1 MKNSLLLGLVICALP
16 CNAQTDSTN
25 VVTLNKEPIQLKEV
39 VVKSQSVINKADK
52 IIKIIS
58 NNDNKNGEELL
69 RQTPS
74 IALNGK
80 DITING
86 CSGTKVFINDR
97 EVRLTGDNLI
107 SYIRSLSSK
116 DVASIEVLPV
126 AGASYDADARGG
138 IIRIKLR
145 RKFTDDYQAN
155 VAVKGM
161 ISDKSFATLPS
172 YSFNMHQHKFD
183 FYTFGSGSW
192 TTRDKGTIFATRLY
206 KNNTNHYSSFGDV
219 NTPANNQNICAGAF
233 YEIDSL
239 RTIGAEVGYFHDYT
253 DMETSSDSYLTYN
266 DAIQNSNAQYT
277 QRMKF
282 NMLSGSINYQRKFD
296 NDGSMFKIMVDYV
309 NKKSIN
315 NSLYNLLFLWNNRD
329 STYRSNLSS
338 TYKIASADV
347 SYKNVLTSGTAL
359 LTGIK
364 FTTTQMNNDNR
375 YQSFV
380 DDKWNDVL
388 AYNYSSR
395 YNENIFAGYAEFN
408 TEVKQWQISTGLRIE
423 NTNTTNH
430 NVGLKKNYFNIYPHV
445 ILGYSFDEMKRWM
458 LSLRYAR
465 QIERPAFDALNPNR
479 IVLSQYSYQV
489 GNPDLKP
496 SYINRIS
503 ATLIH
508 DYKYTLTLGC
518 DLYTDLI
525 REFAKQDLND
535 KNVSYITFENHNRE
549 NHWFVNI
556 NAPFQF
562 GKFITLS
569 NNLTLV
575 RQCIQMTAK
584 DDYSNHNLIFLNCL
598 ANVRLPYKFDAE
610 IEYDMHN
617 RLYSGNSSI
626 KSSNKIN
633 FKLKR
638 AIAKDKILLTAGI
651 DNILN
656 EPARYQS
663 DLNEYSI
670 LTRNLMGSTGRLI
683 SLSLTY
689 NFNKGNKI
697 KSRRVENS
705 SEEDR
710 ERISKK
716 Q

>member
-1 MKNSLLLGLVICALP
+1 
-16 CNAQTDSTN
+16 
-25 VVTLNKEPIQLKEV
+25 
-39 VVKSQSVINKADK
+39 
-52 IIKIIS
+52 
-58 NNDNKNGEELL
+58 
-69 RQTPS
+69 
-74 IALNGK
+74 
-80 DITING
+80 
-86 CSGTKVFINDR
+86 
-97 EVRLTGDNLI
+97 
-107 SYIRSLSSK
+107 
-116 DVASIEVLPV
+116 
-126 AGASYDADARGG
+126 
-138 IIRIKLR
+138 
-145 RKFTDDYQAN
+145 
-155 VAVKGM
+155 
-161 ISDKSFATLPS
+161 
-172 YSFNMHQHKFD
+172 MHQHKFD

-458 LSLRYAR
+458 LS
-465 QIERPAFDALNPNR
+465 
-479 IVLSQYSYQV
+479 
-489 GNPDLKP
+489 
-496 SYINRIS
+496 
-503 ATLIH
+503 
-508 DYKYTLTLGC
+508 
-518 DLYTDLI
+518 
-525 REFAKQDLND
+525 
-535 KNVSYITFENHNRE
+535 
-549 NHWFVNI
+549 
-556 NAPFQF
+556 
-562 GKFITLS
+562 
-569 NNLTLV
+569 
-575 RQCIQMTAK
+575 
-584 DDYSNHNLIFLNCL
+584 
-598 ANVRLPYKFDAE
+598 
-610 IEYDMHN
+610 
-617 RLYSGNSSI
+617 
-626 KSSNKIN
+626 
-633 FKLKR
+633 
-638 AIAKDKILLTAGI
+638 
-651 DNILN
+651 
-656 EPARYQS
+656 
-663 DLNEYSI
+663 
-670 LTRNLMGSTGRLI
+670 
-683 SLSLTY
+683 
-689 NFNKGNKI
+689 
-697 KSRRVENS
+697 
-705 SEEDR
+705 
-710 ERISKK
+710 
-716 Q
+716 